1 MLIPIAFMAVGAFA
15 IIALW
20 LVIRQTK
27 GKNEKRTK

>member
-1 MLIPIAFMAVGAFA
+1 MLIPIAFILIGLFA

-20 LVIRQTK
+20 LVIRQAK